1 MKSASIHDLLAE
13 LKPGLSVYLP
23 GAAAEVTALRAIFA
37 ADPERCAGVN
47 FIGCFVPGM
56 NDFDYAGL
64 TPNTSLTTFMMPPTM
79 RASFEAGR
87 LKLIPLP
94 YSEIAEY
101 LAGRARF
108 DLALFHLAPPDADGL
123 CATGIASDFASLVWP
138 RARRRIALINQAMPV
153 MPRGPRLPIEEADLV
168 IEIDSPII
176 EGGAAPDTAEANAIA
191 ERVAAL
197 VGDGAAIQ
205 FGIGGAPAAVLARL
219 TDRKRLVIRSGMVI
233 DSVQALAE
241 AGALAADGAHITG
254 LAYGSADFYR
264 YLAESDLIEFADT
277 RITHGAAALSTVER
291 FTSINSALE
300 IDLFGQANL
309 EWRGERVI
317 SGVGGAPDFVRAARR
332 SVGGKSIIALASTAG
347 GGKITRIVPKLT
359 SPTASIS
366 RTDTDTVVTEFGVA
380 ALADR
385 PLDERA
391 EALIAVA
398 HPHHRA
404 GLTDAWREMRAR
416 L

>member
-1 MKSASIHDLLAE
+1 MKTATIHDLLAK
-13 LKPGLSVYLP
+13 LKPGLTVYLP
-23 GAAAEVTALRAIFA
+23 GAAAEVTALRAILA
-37 ADPERCAGVN
+37 ADPERCAGVK

-64 TPNTSLTTFMMPPTM
+64 TPTTTLTSFMMPPAM
-79 RASFEAGR
+79 RGSFEAGR

-101 LAGRARF
+101 LAGRASI
-108 DLALFHLAPPDADGL
+108 DLALFHLAPPDADRM

-138 RARRRIALINQAMPV
+138 RAQRKIALINPAMPV

-176 EGGAAPDTAEANAIA
+176 QGGPVPDSAEANAIA

-233 DSVQALAE
+233 DSVRALAE
-241 AGALAADGAHITG
+241 AGALAAGGAHITG

-264 YLAESDLIEFADT
+264 YLAESDLIEFSDT
-277 RITHGAAALSTVER
+277 RITHGAAALSSVDR

-309 EWRGERVI
+309 EWRGDRVI

-332 SVGGKSIIALASTAG
+332 SVGGRSVIALASTAG
-347 GGKITRIVPKLT
+347 GGKISRIVPRLS
-359 SPTASIS
+359 SPTVSIS
-366 RTDTDTVVTEFGVA
+366 RTDIDTVVTEFGVA
-380 ALADR
+380 ALGDR
-385 PLDERA
+385 AIDERA
-391 EALIAVA
+391 EALIAIA
-398 HPHHRA
+398 NPDHRSS
-404 GLTDAWREMRAR
+404 LTDAWRDLRAR

>member
-1 MKSASIHDLLAE
+1 MKSATIHDLLAK
-13 LKPGLSVYLP
+13 LKPGLTVYLP
-23 GAAAEVTALRAIFA
+23 GAAAEVTALRAILA
-37 ADPERCAGVN
+37 ADPERCAGVK

-56 NDFDYAGL
+56 NDYDYAGL
-64 TPNTSLTTFMMPPTM
+64 TPTTTLTTFMMPPAM
-79 RASFEAGR
+79 RGSFEAGR

-101 LAGRARF
+101 LAGRASI
-108 DLALFHLAPPDADGL
+108 DLALFHLAPPDSDRM

-138 RARRRIALINQAMPV
+138 RARRKIALINPAMPV

-168 IEIDSPII
+168 IEIDSP
-176 EGGAAPDTAEANAIA
+176 IA

-233 DSVQALAE
+233 DSVRTLAE
-241 AGALAADGAHITG
+241 AGALAAGGAHITG

-264 YLAESDLIEFADT
+264 YLAESDLIEFSDT
-277 RITHGAAALSTVER
+277 RITHGAAALSSVDR

-309 EWRGERVI
+309 EWRGDRVI

-332 SVGGKSIIALASTAG
+332 SMGGRSVIALASTAG
-347 GGKITRIVPKLT
+347 GGKISRIVPRLA

-366 RTDTDTVVTEFGVA
+366 RTDIDTVVTEFGVA
-380 ALADR
+380 ALGDR
-385 PLDERA
+385 AIDERA
-391 EALIAVA
+391 EALIAIA
-398 HPHHRA
+398 DPNHRSS
-404 GLTDAWREMRAR
+404 LTDAWRDMRAR